1 MCLLIYYSHKA
12 GRSPVYIKGI
22 LIIRNGASKDL
33 SWTTPSLFLASA
45 ETAVWIHMQSLQ
57 AKGCPASPLLS
68 LQRTLLW
75 KRETPNISNFYN
87 WIGCKFLKTSSAGS
101 FCLNSSFLN
110 LTLFSCIVLQSEKR
124 TQAAYS
130 TVDLEISSVKYL
142 RPSLIRSIFNL
153 YNKNHAY
160 SILE

>member
-1 MCLLIYYSHKA
+1 MEPPKTFPGQLYLYSRLLLRLLCEFTCNLFKLKVVQPH
-12 GRSPVYIKGI
+12 
-22 LIIRNGASKDL
+22 LCFL
-33 SWTTPSLFLASA
+33 SRERFCESVKLPTLAIFI
-45 ETAVWIHMQSLQ
+45 T
-57 AKGCPASPLLS
+57 
-68 LQRTLLW
+68 
-75 KRETPNISNFYN
+75 

-124 TQAAYS
+124 TQATYS